1 MKSIGGKLFMVNKK
15 KQLVPRE
22 SRIEEMQ
29 LCCLCG
35 KSHPLSK
42 IRSADING
50 RKKYICN
57 ECAETV
63 HGLI

>member
-1 MKSIGGKLFMVNKK
+1 MVNKK

-35 KSHPLSK
+35 QSHPLNK